1 MVEHYKFVGEDGV
14 DSDVPL
20 GCIVRFELG
29 LRLGEDRSTGLW
41 RDPDSDHLKGQ
52 SFEHSSLIPYRAKF
66 KTFDLVTLKEGS
78 QTSKKLSIA
87 CFFCNLQT
95 GEWIY
100 TLNGGRQYSESE
112 LIGVPKTPM
121 DQPNVVEK
129 RDDEAKCAA
138 YAAHYGGG
146 FSTASAS
153 AMRAYHAA
161 QVYGNW
167 GPIRDPFRAVQAG
180 QPIQAGDAVSV
191 NGVTGR
197 AVPANQMVGR
207 VVRMPAYYPDSGFN
221 TNSYSHLILWRPE

>member
-1 MVEHYKFVGEDGV
+1 VPEHYKFVGEDGV
-14 DSDVPL
+14 DCDVPL
-20 GCIVRFELG
+20 GSVVMFSFG
-29 LRLGEDRSTGLW
+29 LSKVADSSVGLW
-41 RDPDSDHLKGQ
+41 RDAATGMLNMKR
-52 SFEHSSLIPYRAKF
+52 FEHSSLIPFRPKF
-66 KTFDLVTLKEGS
+66 QTFDQVKFADPRIKEPVFVQYS
-78 QTSKKLSIA
+78 YCSLRS
-87 CFFCNLQT
+87 

-100 TLNGGRQYSESE
+100 GLSTGTEHPETE
-112 LIGVPKTPM
+112 LVGVPKATTEL
-121 DQPNVVEK
+121 PNVVEK
-129 RDDEAKCAA
+129 RDNLTKWVD
-138 YAAHYGGG
+138 YATAYGGD
-146 FSTASAS
+146 FSTAYAS
-153 AMRAYHAA
+153 EMRAYHAA